1 MGWHGASARCVY
13 FYCSAVLS
21 VAYCNVI
28 VIEGGG
34 QTGAWGAR
42 QHIGEIVDI
51 CVEYLYI
58 ASRKKQVDMSVY
70 CSARDMWVC
79 DHVPCHIYVQSI

>member
-1 MGWHGASARCVY
+1 MHICDDICR
-13 FYCSAVLS
+13 VLL
-21 VAYCNVI
+21 
-28 VIEGGG
+28 
-34 QTGAWGAR
+34 
-42 QHIGEIVDI
+42 HIGEIVDI